1 MWMMAGIVTLIGL
14 AMLFYRERLEDRWRP
29 VRFSPVDTMTGQRQE
44 RPPEDALYN
53 SRDRRHLAPLE
64 RVGFHH
70 APDVVFRAKRR
81 RWWDAVFTGVGL
93 SVACRTGNRAFDRA
107 FHLVSDQDS
116 ICRALKTCETTQR
129 LMLQI
134 MEICETNG
142 YRFRQLRVRDQQ
154 VWVEV
159 VSRRGHDR
167 LPTVELV
174 RAFMPSLRE
183 LSAALDGEIPEAA
196 RGRGDR
202 SAWKAA
208 LMTGIST
215 ALLITGVVHSAG
227 RIYVPLPNL
236 VAPATMVPLAMVS
249 GAVIV
254 GALIALTIAW
264 LGRTSRTHLVVLEL
278 VLVGFIGASITS
290 YSLAREANMTLD
302 FSPPELHVVEVLD
315 KTYSPGYRRTSYYLW
330 LKGWDGAVDR
340 DRILVGRSLYNEAD
354 KGGQLLL
361 KEYPGRLGFT
371 WVRLETEVP
380 AGLVAGYDGVRPR

>member
-1 MWMMAGIVTLIGL
+1 MWMMVGIVTLIGM
-14 AMLFYRERLEDRWRP
+14 AILFYRQRLEDRWKP
-29 VRFSPVDTMTGQRQE
+29 VRLSPVDPMTGQRRE

-53 SRDRRHLAPLE
+53 SRDRRHLAPFE
-64 RVGFHH
+64 RVGFHR
-70 APDVVFRAKRR
+70 APDVGFRAKRR
-81 RWWDAVFTGVGL
+81 RWWDVVFTAIGL

-116 ICRALKTCETTQR
+116 ICRALKGCEKTQS

-134 MEICETNG
+134 LELCRIHG
-142 YRFRQLRVRDQQ
+142 YRFRQLRVCDQQ

-159 VSRRGHDR
+159 VSLWGHDSLPAPELMR
-167 LPTVELV
+167 TFLPT
-174 RAFMPSLRE
+174 LRE
-183 LSAALDGEIPEAA
+183 LSAALDAEIPEAA

-202 SAWKAA
+202 FAWKAA

-215 ALLITGVVHSAG
+215 ALLITGVVHFAG
-227 RIYVPLPNL
+227 RIYVPLPGL
-236 VAPATMVPLAMVS
+236 VAPGTMVPLALVS

-264 LGRTSRTHLVVLEL
+264 MGRTSRTHLVVLEL

-290 YSLAREANMTLD
+290 FTLAREANMTLD

-315 KTYSPGYRRTSYYLW
+315 KSYSPGYRHTSYYLW
-330 LKGWDGAVDR
+330 LEGWDGAVDR
-340 DRILVGRSLYNEAD
+340 NRIRVGRSLYNEAN

-361 KEYPGRLGFT
+361 KEYPGLLGFP
-371 WVRLETEVP
+371 WVRLEVSSHN
-380 AGLVAGYDGVRPR
+380 GVGPR